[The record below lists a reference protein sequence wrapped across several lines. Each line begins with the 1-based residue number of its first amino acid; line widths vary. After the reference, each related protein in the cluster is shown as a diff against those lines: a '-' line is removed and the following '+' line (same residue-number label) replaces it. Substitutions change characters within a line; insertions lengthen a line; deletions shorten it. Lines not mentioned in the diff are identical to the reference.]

1 MLDTQQRFH
10 AEGEGV
16 KIRRRMLAR
25 TCLINAAVVAASVLL
40 PSAAQAQPLF
50 SGEYPVYAYEGQYP
64 TSTPCAGR
72 FAVHATK
79 TFSWY
84 GRVGTLRMYYHS
96 SCGVY
101 ARVDNVES
109 YCYVQSHRNSGE
121 FGPYGWV
128 TETTDGLNYAYTM
141 MTNNLNGRLSD
152 AVAICSGTEVA
163 RIPWF

>member
-1 MLDTQQRFH
+1 MKTR
-10 AEGEGV
+10 GRV
-16 KIRRRMLAR
+16 LAWAG
-25 TCLINAAVVAASVLL
+25 LINSAIVVASVLL
-40 PSAAQAQPLF
+40 PGAAEAKPLL

-64 TSTPCAGR
+64 TSTPCAGG
-72 FAVHATK
+72 FGVHATK
-79 TFSWY
+79 TFNWF
-84 GRVGTLRMYYHS
+84 GRIGTLRMYYHP

-163 RIPWF
+163 RITWF